1 MDSESKI
8 TARYLRILSYSV
20 LAFTLAFLINN
31 ILTVWVDWPGVKK
44 IFSHYELFG
53 FKQKALQGSELNYGY
68 LQIGIYLICIAG
80 VILYVFKTY
89 SQTLEHDS
97 EILSKFSAYLV
108 RSSFWAVFL
117 VGVADFIISF
127 MVVERLWEAIFSPEV
142 KAFMVKAPERITFIH
157 FPIIL
162 GSFIIGYFTK
172 SVGFIWL
179 AVLVVLSE
187 FVIVLSRFI
196 FSYEQAFQ
204 GDLVRFWYAALYL
217 FASAYAL
224 IHEGHVRV
232 DVLYSSFS
240 ERKKAWTNSIGSA
253 LLGVPLCL
261 IVIFYGLNGKA
272 SIING
277 PVVAFEVTQ
286 QGSNGLYLLYLMAVY
301 LAVFAVTMLL
311 QFTSYFM
318 SSSHKLLQDEEEMN
332 ISNVNKTNDVSIENI
347 ESSSK

>member
-1 MDSESKI
+1 MMI
-8 TARYLRILSYSV
+8 Q
-20 LAFTLAFLINN
+20 
-31 ILTVWVDWPGVKK
+31 KK
-44 IFSHYELFG
+44 IFSHHELFG
-53 FKQKALQGSELNYGY
+53 FKKKPLEGSVINYGY
-68 LQIGIYLICIAG
+68 MQIGLYLICIAG
-80 VILYVFKTY
+80 VVFYVFKTY
-89 SQTLEHDS
+89 SQTLEQDS
-97 EILSKFSAYLV
+97 KILSRFSAYLI

-127 MVVERLWEAIFSPEV
+127 MVVERLWEVIFSPEI
-142 KAFMVKAPERITFIH
+142 KALMVKAPVRITYIH

-162 GSFIIGYFTK
+162 ASFIIGYFTK

-179 AVLVVLSE
+179 AVLVVVSE

-240 ERKKAWTNSIGSA
+240 EKKKAWTNMVGSA
-253 LLGVPLCL
+253 VLGVPLTL
-261 IVIFYGLNGKA
+261 IVIFLGLNGKA

-301 LAVFAVTMLL
+301 LAVFAVTMLI

-318 SSSHKLLQDEEEMN
+318 ESSHKILKG
-332 ISNVNKTNDVSIENI
+332 IKR
-347 ESSSK
+347 

>member
-1 MDSESKI
+1 MGPENSKLS
-8 TARYLRILSYSV
+8 TYLRVLSYSV

-31 ILTVWVDWPGVKK
+31 LFTVWGGWPGIKK
-44 IFSHYELFG
+44 VFSHYDLFG
-53 FKQKALQGSELNYGY
+53 YKQKSLESSDLTYGY
-68 LQIGIYLICIAG
+68 IQILIYVVCILS
-80 VILYVFKTY
+80 VIFYVFKTY
-89 SQTLEHDS
+89 SQTLVDDS
-97 EILSKFSAYLV
+97 KILSKFSAYLI
-108 RSSFWAVFL
+108 RGSFWAVFL
-117 VGVADFIISF
+117 VGLADFIISF

-142 KAFMVKAPERITFIH
+142 KAFMVKAPERITYIH

-162 GSFIIGYFTK
+162 VSFIIGYFTK

-187 FVIVLSRFI
+187 FVIVLSRFV

-240 ERKKAWTNSIGSA
+240 EKKKAWTNMVGSA

-261 IVIFYGLNGKA
+261 IVLFLGLNGKA

-318 SSSHKLLQDEEEMN
+318 SSSHKIIFN
-332 ISNVNKTNDVSIENI
+332 NI
-347 ESSSK
+347 EDQTQSDNPDQVILEKVESN

>member
-1 MDSESKI
+1 M
-8 TARYLRILSYSV
+8 
-20 LAFTLAFLINN
+20 
-31 ILTVWVDWPGVKK
+31 
-44 IFSHYELFG
+44 FG
-53 FKQKALQGSELNYGY
+53 FKKKALEGSDLNYGY
-68 LQIGIYLICIAG
+68 MQIGLYLICIAA
-80 VILYVFKTY
+80 VVFYVFKTY
-89 SQTLEHDS
+89 SQTLEQDS
-97 EILSKFSAYLV
+97 KILSRFSAYLV

-117 VGVADFIISF
+117 VGVADFVISF

-142 KAFMVKAPERITFIH
+142 KALMVKAPVRITYIH

-162 GSFIIGYFTK
+162 ISFVIGYFTK

-179 AVLVVLSE
+179 AVLVVVSE

-240 ERKKAWTNSIGSA
+240 EKKKAWTNMVGSA
-253 LLGVPLCL
+253 VLGVPLTL
-261 IVIFYGLNGKA
+261 IVIFLGLNGKA

-301 LAVFAVTMLL
+301 LAVFAVTMLI

-318 SSSHKLLQDEEEMN
+318 ESSHKILKGVKN
-332 ISNVNKTNDVSIENI
+332 
-347 ESSSK
+347 

>member
-1 MDSESKI
+1 MVTKNSNLSL
-8 TARYLRILSYSV
+8 YLRIISYSV

-31 ILTVWVDWPGVKK
+31 LLTVWSDWPGIKK
-44 IFSHYELFG
+44 IFSHHEMFG
-53 FKQKALQGSELNYGY
+53 YKKKALEESDLNYGY
-68 LQIGIYLICIAG
+68 MQIGLYLFCIAA
-80 VILYVFKTY
+80 VVFYVFKTY
-89 SQTLEHDS
+89 SQTLEQDS
-97 EILSKFSAYLV
+97 KILSRFSAYII

-117 VGVADFIISF
+117 VGVADFVISF
-127 MVVERLWEAIFSPEV
+127 MVVERLWEVIFSPEV
-142 KAFMVKAPERITFIH
+142 KALMVKAPVRITYIH

-162 GSFIIGYFTK
+162 ISFVIGYFTK

-179 AVLVVLSE
+179 AVLVVASE
-187 FVIVLSRFI
+187 FLIVLSRFI

-240 ERKKAWTNSIGSA
+240 EKKKAWTNLLGSA
-253 LLGVPLCL
+253 VLGVPLML
-261 IVIFYGLNGKA
+261 IVIFLGLNGKA

-301 LAVFAVTMLL
+301 LAVFAVTMLI

-318 SSSHKLLQDEEEMN
+318 ESSHKILKSVKN
-332 ISNVNKTNDVSIENI
+332 
-347 ESSSK
+347 

>member
-1 MDSESKI
+1 MAPENSKLS
-8 TARYLRILSYSV
+8 TYLRVLSYSV

-31 ILTVWVDWPGVKK
+31 LFTVWGGWPGIKK
-44 IFSHYELFG
+44 VFSHYDLFG
-53 FKQKALQGSELNYGY
+53 YKQKSLESSDLTYGY
-68 LQIGIYLICIAG
+68 IQILIYVVCILS
-80 VILYVFKTY
+80 VIFYVFKTY
-89 SQTLEHDS
+89 AQTLVDDS
-97 EILSKFSAYLV
+97 KILSKFSAYLI
-108 RSSFWAVFL
+108 RGSFWAVFL
-117 VGVADFIISF
+117 VGLADFIISF

-142 KAFMVKAPERITFIH
+142 KAFMVKAPERITYIH

-162 GSFIIGYFTK
+162 VSFIIGYFTK

-187 FVIVLSRFI
+187 FVIVLSRFV

-240 ERKKAWTNSIGSA
+240 EKKKAWTNMVGSA

-261 IVIFYGLNGKA
+261 IVLFLGLNGKA

-301 LAVFAVTMLL
+301 LAVFAITMLL
-311 QFTSYFM
+311 QFTSFFM
-318 SSSHKLLQDEEEMN
+318 GSSYKLLN
-332 ISNVNKTNDVSIENI
+332 SKEN
-347 ESSSK
+347 

>member
-8 TARYLRILSYSV
+8 TARYLRILSYSM

-31 ILTVWVDWPGVKK
+31 VLTVWVDWPGVKK

-301 LAVFAVTMLL
+301 LGVFAVTMLL

-318 SSSHKLLQDEEEMN
+318 SSSHKLLQNDEEVN
-332 ISNVNKTNDVSIENI
+332 ISKVDKTNKVSIENM
-347 ESSSK
+347 ESQ

>member
-1 MDSESKI
+1 MGPENSKLS
-8 TARYLRILSYSV
+8 TYLRVLSYSV

-31 ILTVWVDWPGVKK
+31 LFTVWGGWPGIKK
-44 IFSHYELFG
+44 VFSHYDLFG
-53 FKQKALQGSELNYGY
+53 YKQKSLESSDLTYGY
-68 LQIGIYLICIAG
+68 IQILIYVVCILS
-80 VILYVFKTY
+80 VIFYVFKTY
-89 SQTLEHDS
+89 SQTLVDDS
-97 EILSKFSAYLV
+97 KILSKFSAYLI
-108 RSSFWAVFL
+108 RGSFWAVFL
-117 VGVADFIISF
+117 VGLADFIISF

-142 KAFMVKAPERITFIH
+142 KAFMVKAPERITYIH

-162 GSFIIGYFTK
+162 VSFIIGYFTK

-187 FVIVLSRFI
+187 FVIVLSRFV

-240 ERKKAWTNSIGSA
+240 EKKKAWTNMVGSA

-261 IVIFYGLNGKA
+261 IVLFLGLNGKA

-277 PVVAFEVTQ
+277 PVDAFEVTQ
-286 QGSNGLYLLYLMAVY
+286 QGSNAV
-301 LAVFAVTMLL
+301 
-311 QFTSYFM
+311 SYT
-318 SSSHKLLQDEEEMN
+318 HLTLPTKR
-332 ISNVNKTNDVSIENI
+332 IV
-347 ESSSK
+347 

>member
-1 MDSESKI
+1 MGPENSKLS
-8 TARYLRILSYSV
+8 TYLRVLSYSV

-31 ILTVWVDWPGVKK
+31 LFTVWGGWPGIKK
-44 IFSHYELFG
+44 VFSHYDLFG
-53 FKQKALQGSELNYGY
+53 YKQKSLESSDLTYGY
-68 LQIGIYLICIAG
+68 IQIVIYVVCILS
-80 VILYVFKTY
+80 VIFYVFKTY
-89 SQTLEHDS
+89 SQTLIDDS
-97 EILSKFSAYLV
+97 KILSKFSAYLI
-108 RSSFWAVFL
+108 RGSFWAVFL
-117 VGVADFIISF
+117 VGLADFIISF

-142 KAFMVKAPERITFIH
+142 KAFMVKAPERITYIH

-162 GSFIIGYFTK
+162 VSFIIGYFTK

-187 FVIVLSRFI
+187 FVIVLSRFV

-240 ERKKAWTNSIGSA
+240 EKKKAWTNMVGSA

-261 IVIFYGLNGKA
+261 IVLFLGLNGKA

-318 SSSHKLLQDEEEMN
+318 SSSHKIIFN
-332 ISNVNKTNDVSIENI
+332 NI
-347 ESSSK
+347 EDQAQSDNPDQVRLEKVESN

>member
-1 MDSESKI
+1 MNSKNHKLGI
-8 TARYLRILSYSV
+8 YLRILSYSI

-31 ILTVWVDWPGVKK
+31 VLTVWSDWPGVKK
-44 IFSHYELFG
+44 IFSHYGMLG
-53 FKQKALQGSELNYGY
+53 FKQKSLQPSDFNYGIVQF
-68 LQIGIYLICIAG
+68 LIYVACIAL
-80 VILYVFKTY
+80 VIIYVFKTY
-89 SQTLEHDS
+89 SQSLEIDS
-97 EILSKFSAYLV
+97 EILSKFSAYIV

-117 VGVADFIISF
+117 VGLADFIVSF
-127 MVVERLWEAIFSPEV
+127 MVVERLWEAIFSPDV
-142 KAFMVKAPERITFIH
+142 KALMVKAPVRITFIH

-162 GSFIIGYFTK
+162 FSFVIGYFTK

-179 AVLVVLSE
+179 AVLVVISE
-187 FVIVLSRFI
+187 FLIVLSRFI

-240 ERKKAWTNSIGSA
+240 EKRKAWTNLIGSA
-253 LLGVPLCL
+253 ILGVPLCL
-261 IVIFYGLNGKA
+261 IVIFLGLNGKA

-301 LAVFAVTMLL
+301 LAVFAVTMLI
-311 QFTSYFM
+311 QFVSYFM
-318 SSSHKLLQDEEEMN
+318 GSSYKILKGS
-332 ISNVNKTNDVSIENI
+332 EN
-347 ESSSK
+347 

>member
-1 MDSESKI
+1 MGPENSKLS
-8 TARYLRILSYSV
+8 TYLRVLSYSV

-31 ILTVWVDWPGVKK
+31 LFTVWGGWPGIKK
-44 IFSHYELFG
+44 VFSHYDLFG
-53 FKQKALQGSELNYGY
+53 YKQKSLESSDLTYGY
-68 LQIGIYLICIAG
+68 IQIIIYVVCILS
-80 VILYVFKTY
+80 VVFYVFKTY
-89 SQTLEHDS
+89 SQTLVDDS
-97 EILSKFSAYLV
+97 KILSKFSAYLI
-108 RSSFWAVFL
+108 RGSFWAVFL
-117 VGVADFIISF
+117 VGLADFIISF

-142 KAFMVKAPERITFIH
+142 KAFMVKAPERITYIH

-162 GSFIIGYFTK
+162 VSFIIGYFTK

-187 FVIVLSRFI
+187 FVIVLSRFV

-240 ERKKAWTNSIGSA
+240 EKKKAWTNMVGSA

-261 IVIFYGLNGKA
+261 IVLFLGLNGKA
-272 SIING
+272 RIING

-318 SSSHKLLQDEEEMN
+318 SSSHKIIFN
-332 ISNVNKTNDVSIENI
+332 NI
-347 ESSSK
+347 EDQTQSDNPDQVRLEKVESN

>member
-1 MDSESKI
+1 MSSENSKI
-8 TARYLRILSYSV
+8 SLYLRIASYSV

-31 ILTVWVDWPGVKK
+31 VLTVWIDWPGVKK
-44 IFSHYELFG
+44 IFSHYEMFG
-53 FKQKALQGSELNYGY
+53 FKKKALDGSTLSYGFM
-68 LQIGIYLICIAG
+68 QIGVYLICIVA
-80 VILYVFKTY
+80 VIIYVFKTY
-89 SQTLEHDS
+89 SQTLERDS
-97 EILSKFSAYLV
+97 EILSNFSAYLV

-142 KAFMVKAPERITFIH
+142 KAFMVKSPERITFIH

-162 GSFIIGYFTK
+162 ISFVIGYFTK

-179 AVLVVLSE
+179 AVLVVVSE
-187 FVIVLSRFI
+187 FIIVLSRFI

-240 ERKKAWTNSIGSA
+240 ERKKAWTNLLGSA
-253 LLGVPLCL
+253 LLGVPLVL
-261 IVIFYGLNGKA
+261 IVIFLGLNGKA

-318 SSSHKLLQDEEEMN
+318 GSSYKILN
-332 ISNVNKTNDVSIENI
+332 GKEN
-347 ESSSK
+347 

>member
-1 MDSESKI
+1 MGPENSKLS
-8 TARYLRILSYSV
+8 TYLRVLSYSV

-31 ILTVWVDWPGVKK
+31 LFTVWGGWPGIKK
-44 IFSHYELFG
+44 VFSHYDLFG
-53 FKQKALQGSELNYGY
+53 YKQKSLESSDLTYGY
-68 LQIGIYLICIAG
+68 IQIIIYVVCILS
-80 VILYVFKTY
+80 VVFYVFKTY
-89 SQTLEHDS
+89 SQTLVDDS
-97 EILSKFSAYLV
+97 KILSKFSAYLI
-108 RSSFWAVFL
+108 RGSFWAVFL
-117 VGVADFIISF
+117 VGLADFIISF

-142 KAFMVKAPERITFIH
+142 KAFMVKAPERITYIH

-162 GSFIIGYFTK
+162 VSFIIGYFTK

-187 FVIVLSRFI
+187 FVIVLSRFV

-240 ERKKAWTNSIGSA
+240 EKKKAWTNMVGSA

-261 IVIFYGLNGKA
+261 IVLFLGLNGKA

-318 SSSHKLLQDEEEMN
+318 SSSHKIIFNDIEDQAQSDNPDQVRLEKVE
-332 ISNVNKTNDVSIENI
+332 SN
-347 ESSSK
+347 

>member
-1 MDSESKI
+1 MGPENSKLS
-8 TARYLRILSYSV
+8 TYLRVLSYSV

-31 ILTVWVDWPGVKK
+31 LFTVWGGWPGIKK
-44 IFSHYELFG
+44 VFSHYDLFG
-53 FKQKALQGSELNYGY
+53 YKQKSLGSSDLTYGY
-68 LQIGIYLICIAG
+68 IQILIYVVCILS
-80 VILYVFKTY
+80 VIFYVFKTY
-89 SQTLEHDS
+89 SQTLVDDS
-97 EILSKFSAYLV
+97 KILSKFSAYLI
-108 RSSFWAVFL
+108 RGSFWAVFL
-117 VGVADFIISF
+117 VGLADFIISF

-142 KAFMVKAPERITFIH
+142 KAFMVKAPERITYIH

-162 GSFIIGYFTK
+162 VSFIIGYFTK

-187 FVIVLSRFI
+187 FVIVLSRFV

-240 ERKKAWTNSIGSA
+240 EKKKAWTNMVGSA

-261 IVIFYGLNGKA
+261 IVLFLGLNGKA

-318 SSSHKLLQDEEEMN
+318 SSSHKIIFN
-332 ISNVNKTNDVSIENI
+332 NI
-347 ESSSK
+347 EDQAQSDNPDQVRLEKVESN

>member
-1 MDSESKI
+1 M
-8 TARYLRILSYSV
+8 
-20 LAFTLAFLINN
+20 
-31 ILTVWVDWPGVKK
+31 
-44 IFSHYELFG
+44 
-53 FKQKALQGSELNYGY
+53 
-68 LQIGIYLICIAG
+68 QIGVYLICIAA
-80 VILYVFKTY
+80 VVFYVFRTY
-89 SQTLEHDS
+89 SQTLEQDS
-97 EILSKFSAYLV
+97 KILSKFSAYLV

-117 VGVADFIISF
+117 VGVADFVISF

-142 KAFMVKAPERITFIH
+142 KALMVKAPVRITYIH

-162 GSFIIGYFTK
+162 ISFVIGYFTK

-179 AVLVVLSE
+179 AVLVVVSE
-187 FVIVLSRFI
+187 FIIVLSRFI

-240 ERKKAWTNSIGSA
+240 EKKKAWTNMIGSA
-253 LLGVPLCL
+253 VLGVPLTL
-261 IVIFYGLNGKA
+261 IVIFLGLNGKA

-301 LAVFAVTMLL
+301 LAVFAVTMLI

-318 SSSHKLLQDEEEMN
+318 ESSHKILKGVKN
-332 ISNVNKTNDVSIENI
+332 
-347 ESSSK
+347 

>member
-1 MDSESKI
+1 MSSQNSMS
-8 TARYLRILSYSV
+8 TFLRILSYSV

-31 ILTVWVDWPGVKK
+31 VLTVWSDWPGIKK

-53 FKQKALQGSELNYGY
+53 YKKKVLDGSDLNYGY
-68 LQIGIYLICIAG
+68 MQIGLYLICIAG
-80 VILYVFKTY
+80 VIFYVFKTY
-89 SQTLEHDS
+89 SQTLEKDS

-117 VGVADFIISF
+117 VGLADFIISF
-127 MVVERLWEAIFSPEV
+127 MVVERLWEVLFSPEV
-142 KAFMVKAPERITFIH
+142 KAFMVKAPERITYIH

-162 GSFIIGYFTK
+162 VSFIIGYFTK

-187 FVIVLSRFI
+187 FVIVLSRFV

-240 ERKKAWTNSIGSA
+240 EKKKAWTNMLGSS

-261 IVIFYGLNGKA
+261 IVLFLGLNGKA

-318 SSSHKLLQDEEEMN
+318 SSSHKLIQ
-332 ISNVNKTNDVSIENI
+332 NKA
-347 ESSSK
+347 ESK

>member
-1 MDSESKI
+1 MSSQSSKI
-8 TARYLRILSYSV
+8 SLYLRILSYSV

-31 ILTVWVDWPGVKK
+31 VLTVWIDWPGVKK
-44 IFSHYELFG
+44 IFSHYEMFG
-53 FKQKALQGSELNYGY
+53 FKKKALDGSTLSYGFM
-68 LQIGIYLICIAG
+68 QIGVYLICIVA
-80 VILYVFKTY
+80 VIIYVFKTY
-89 SQTLEHDS
+89 SQTLERDS
-97 EILSKFSAYLV
+97 EILSNFSAYLV

-142 KAFMVKAPERITFIH
+142 KAFMVKSPERITFIH

-162 GSFIIGYFTK
+162 ISFVIGYFTK

-179 AVLVVLSE
+179 AVLVVVSE
-187 FVIVLSRFI
+187 FIIVLSRFI

-240 ERKKAWTNSIGSA
+240 ERKKAWTNLLGSA
-253 LLGVPLCL
+253 LLGVPLVL
-261 IVIFYGLNGKA
+261 IVLFLGLNGKA

-318 SSSHKLLQDEEEMN
+318 GSSYKILN
-332 ISNVNKTNDVSIENI
+332 GKEN
-347 ESSSK
+347 

>member
-1 MDSESKI
+1 MFG
-8 TARYLRILSYSV
+8 Y
-20 LAFTLAFLINN
+20 
-31 ILTVWVDWPGVKK
+31 KK
-44 IFSHYELFG
+44 
-53 FKQKALQGSELNYGY
+53 KALEGSDLNYGY
-68 LQIGIYLICIAG
+68 MQIGLYLICIAA
-80 VILYVFKTY
+80 VVFYVFKTY
-89 SQTLEHDS
+89 SQTLEQDS
-97 EILSKFSAYLV
+97 KILSRFSAYLV

-117 VGVADFIISF
+117 VGVADFVISF
-127 MVVERLWEAIFSPEV
+127 MVVERLWEAIFSSEV
-142 KAFMVKAPERITFIH
+142 KALMVKAPVRITYIH

-162 GSFIIGYFTK
+162 ISFVIGYFTK

-179 AVLVVLSE
+179 AVLVVVSE

-240 ERKKAWTNSIGSA
+240 EKKKAWTNMVGSA
-253 LLGVPLCL
+253 VLGVPLTL
-261 IVIFYGLNGKA
+261 IVIFLGLNGKA

-301 LAVFAVTMLL
+301 LAVFAVTMLI

-318 SSSHKLLQDEEEMN
+318 ESSHKILKGVKN
-332 ISNVNKTNDVSIENI
+332 
-347 ESSSK
+347 